1 MSILTEAQREQFRT
15 DGYCVLDN
23 VVPDAML
30 RLLRDEC
37 ATFIRLK
44 DEEMDRAGTD
54 TLGISHRGSR
64 YFVSNCHLV
73 RPEINGFLHSELM
86 AGICRDTLGPDAYMF
101 YNQYVVKGAE
111 AGMKFSWHQD
121 SGYVNA
127 NGGDI
132 RHRAYLTT
140 WTPLDDVT
148 EENGTIYVLPQSE
161 LGIRTWVAHEKDPKS
176 NDWVGYFGAERGV
189 PVIIPAGSMAIFS
202 SMTFHCSGANRTHAM
217 RRVFLAQYSPEPI
230 LRNDGSIWANAVPVL
245 KDGKRVG
252 EPVVA

>member
-1 MSILTEAQREQFRT
+1 MSILSEAQQEQFRT
-15 DGYCVLDN
+15 DGFCVLDD
-23 VVPDAML
+23 VVPAGML

-73 RPEINGFLHSELM
+73 RPQINGFLHSDLM
-86 AGICRDTLGPDAYMF
+86 TGICRDTLGPDAYMF

-132 RHRAYLTT
+132 GTPALSHHLDTARRRHRGERHHLCA
-140 WTPLDDVT
+140 
-148 EENGTIYVLPQSE
+148 
-161 LGIRTWVAHEKDPKS
+161 A
-176 NDWVGYFGAERGV
+176 AERTRHPHLGG
-189 PVIIPAGSMAIFS
+189 PREGS
-202 SMTFHCSGANRTHAM
+202 RD
-217 RRVFLAQYSPEPI
+217 Q
-230 LRNDGSIWANAVPVL
+230 
-245 KDGKRVG
+245 
-252 EPVVA
+252 